1 MVQALMARQ
10 FFIRDEQYIV
20 HEGKVV
26 IVDEFTGRPMPD
38 RTWRDG
44 LHQAVEA
51 KEGLEIS
58 LPNATLARISFQRF
72 FRLYRKLSG
81 MTGTGT
87 EARAEFWQIYHLPI
101 VAIPTNR
108 PGKRVELSD
117 RVFTS
122 GSTKWKAVVDEV
134 RRVHETGRPILIG
147 TRSIWASEHLSN
159 LLASESLDHQVLN
172 AVHHKKEA
180 RIVADAGRKG
190 AITVATNMAG
200 RGTDICLGRGVT
212 ELGGLHVIATERH
225 EAGRIDRQ
233 LFGRCSRQG
242 DPGSAQT
249 FVGLE
254 DELAQQHARLRSK
267 MLARRHGQNHREITS
282 RFSQRLMEVAQRR
295 AERAAIRQ
303 RENVL
308 HTDNWL
314 EEHLGFA
321 GKEF

>member
-1 MVQALMARQ
+1 
-10 FFIRDEQYIV
+10 
-20 HEGKVV
+20 
-26 IVDEFTGRPMPD
+26 MPD

-87 EARAEFWQIYHLPI
+87 EAQSEFWQIYHLPI
-101 VAIPTNR
+101 VAIPTHR
-108 PGKRVELSD
+108 SCIRKKLPS

-122 GSTKWKAVVDEV
+122 GTAKWNAVVDEV
-134 RRVHETGRPILIG
+134 RRVHQTGRPVLIG
-147 TRSIWASEHLSN
+147 TRSVWASEHLSN
-159 LLASESLDHQVLN
+159 LLASENLEHQVLN
-172 AVHHKKEA
+172 AVKLEKEA
-180 RIVADAGRKG
+180 LIIADAGRKG

-200 RGTDICLGRGVT
+200 RGTDIRLGKGVA

-242 DPGSAQT
+242 DPGSAQS
-249 FVGLE
+249 FVSLE
-254 DELAQQHARLRSK
+254 DELVQQHAGLQSK
-267 MLARRHGQNHREITS
+267 MLARRSGRKGGEITS
-282 RFSQRLMEVAQRR
+282 RSSHRLMEAAQRR
-295 AERAAIRQ
+295 AERKAVRQ

-308 HTDNWL
+308 HTDSWL